1 MLVLCVCTELSAG
14 PAGESG
20 RGNGIQAGVLGGR
33 MAITVLRAFIKRLLK
48 LVHSHMHCTG
58 SLLLLSAQEEGTRLS
73 ERMPGVSH
81 ENVVLLKATPSLWLP
96 V

>member
-1 MLVLCVCTELSAG
+1 
-14 PAGESG
+14 
-20 RGNGIQAGVLGGR
+20 
-33 MAITVLRAFIKRLLK
+33 
-48 LVHSHMHCTG
+48 MHCTG
-58 SLLLLSAQEEGTRLS
+58 NLLLLSAQEEGTRLS